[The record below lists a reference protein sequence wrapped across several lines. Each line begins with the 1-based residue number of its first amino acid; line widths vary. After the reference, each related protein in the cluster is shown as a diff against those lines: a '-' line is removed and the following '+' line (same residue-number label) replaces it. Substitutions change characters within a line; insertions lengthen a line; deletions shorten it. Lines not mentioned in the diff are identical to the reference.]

1 MNDKLILATASW
13 TEHETD
19 VHLGFRMAPAESDHR
34 PKRSQNSVNT
44 RLKKQFFATALIIA
58 FSGALPAMAS
68 SDHERA
74 RDAMRQGLILPLD
87 KILSIV
93 SARQPGQILE
103 LELEDDRIDG
113 KKIWV
118 YEIKGITP
126 DGRLFKLKVNAQ
138 NGDMIESRIR
148 SSGTPRAK
156 GHDTATQ

>member
-1 MNDKLILATASW
+1 MK
-13 TEHETD
+13 
-19 VHLGFRMAPAESDHR
+19 
-34 PKRSQNSVNT
+34 KQ
-44 RLKKQFFATALIIA
+44 LKKKFVATALVIA

-68 SDHERA
+68 NDHERA

-118 YEIKGITP
+118 YEIKGITS

-138 NGDMIESRIR
+138 NGELMESRIR
-148 SSGTPRAK
+148 SSSTPRTKA
-156 GHDTATQ
+156 HDTATQ